1 MTSPVDP
8 ILRLLEVTRSI
19 TGVLDLDEL
28 LQHILNQAV
37 QMMKAER
44 GYLILLDDDERLD
57 MEKRLQ
63 VRASYK
69 LEADD
74 LLDEEFSL
82 SRTAILKTLSG
93 RSSHHSQDALRE
105 PNPSHS
111 VELFGLRSILCEPLV
126 VADRV
131 LGVLYLDSRVINRFS
146 PWCREV
152 LPSLASQAA
161 ICIEN
166 AKLVGDREEA
176 LRRHH
181 SEQLRAL
188 EMEAWKNAMAA
199 FVSIASHDLKGP
211 LTVLQNGLA
220 LLRRRGD
227 QPPRQDLLEDMEAS
241 LLGAKRLV
249 DTYLDAAALQQ
260 GQELSLRWENLDLH
274 ELARQELL
282 QVEGKL
288 SSSRRQQ
295 YSLVNEI
302 PPGTMVHADSMR
314 LRQVLANLLENAVKY
329 GRGRICVALGEFVE
343 GRVWVEISDEGPGIP
358 AESQERLFERYFRAE
373 PHAAV
378 RGTGLGL
385 WIVRQIVEAL
395 GGEVGV
401 RSQLGGGAC
410 FAFSMPEAPASS
422 GTATWPRRRCAG
434 ESAAGEGV
442 A

>member
-8 ILRLLEVTRSI
+8 ILRLLEITRSI

-44 GYLILLDDDERLD
+44 GYLILLDGDERLQ
-57 MEKRLQ
+57 MEQRLQ
-63 VRASYK
+63 VRASYR

-93 RSSHHSQDALRE
+93 RSSHHSEDALRE

-166 AKLVGDREEA
+166 AKLVVDREEA

-220 LLRRRGD
+220 LLRKRPD
-227 QPPRQDLLEDMEAS
+227 EAPRPDLLADMEAS

-260 GQELSLRWENLDLH
+260 GQELSLRWESLDLQN
-274 ELARQELL
+274 LARQELM

-288 SSSRRQQ
+288 STHRRNQ
-295 YSLVNEI
+295 YELVNEI

-329 GRGRICVALGEFVE
+329 GRGRICVGLGEYAD

-358 AESQERLFERYFRAE
+358 EESQERLFERYFRAE
-373 PHAAV
+373 PHSSV

-401 RSQLGGGAC
+401 RSRLGGGAC
-410 FAFSMPEAPASS
+410 FAFSVSEAPASTGLS
-422 GTATWPRRRCAG
+422 GWSKRRSQELGAD
-434 ESAAGEGV
+434 EGV

>member
-1 MTSPVDP
+1 MTSPGDP
-8 ILRLLEVTRSI
+8 ILSLLEVTRSI
-19 TGVLDLDEL
+19 TGLLDLDQL

-44 GYLILLDDDERLD
+44 GYLILLDDDTSLSLEQ
-57 MEKRLQ
+57 RLQ
-63 VRASYK
+63 VRAAYK
-69 LEADD
+69 LEADE

-93 RSSHHSQDALRE
+93 RSAHHSQDALRE

-126 VADRV
+126 VGERM

-166 AKLVGDREEA
+166 AKLVADREEA

-181 SEQLRAL
+181 AEQLRAH

-220 LLRRRGD
+220 ILRKRSHL
-227 QPPRQDLLEDMEAS
+227 PPHEGLLEDMEAS
-241 LLGAKRLV
+241 LLGARRLV
-249 DTYLDAAALQQ
+249 ETYLDAAALQQ
-260 GQELSLRWENLDLH
+260 GQQLNVRWENLDLH
-274 ELARQELL
+274 EIVHQELQ
-282 QVEGKL
+282 QVAGKL
-288 SSSRRQQ
+288 GSRRAE
-295 YSLVNEI
+295 YDLVNEV
-302 PPGTMVHADSMR
+302 PPGAMVHGDSMR
-314 LRQVLANLLENAVKY
+314 LHQVVANLLENAVKY
-329 GRGRICVALGEFVE
+329 GRGRICVSLGASE
-343 GRVWVEISDEGPGIP
+343 GERMWVEVSDQGPGI
-358 AESQERLFERYFRAE
+358 AEDMQERLFERYFRAQ
-373 PHAAV
+373 PDGCV

-395 GGEVGV
+395 GGQIAVWSQSGVGT
-401 RSQLGGGAC
+401 R
-410 FAFSMPEAPASS
+410 FAFSVAVARPGHEAQP
-422 GTATWPRRRCAG
+422 WPQRSRIHPPGSDSQIA
-434 ESAAGEGV
+434 
-442 A
+442 